1 MESES
6 PKPKSLKIIG
16 TAHVSQKSIEEVKET
31 ILEMEP
37 DVVAVELDM
46 NRYHNL
52 KNRNDGEKP
61 EKEFNIR
68 EIIKSDQLTMFLV
81 SGFLTYMQNKIGDD
95 VGVKPGAEMLAAIEA
110 AEQIG
115 AKVALIDRDIQIT
128 LKRALNQMSLWE
140 KLKFTYGLIAS
151 FFTSDEEMEDIEKI
165 KEGDTLAEVMEYF
178 QEMSPKAYNVLVN
191 ERDAYMARMLLDIPE
206 GHVVAVVGAGH
217 QSGIKKYMDNPQNI
231 PALSELLKIEKSKV
245 SISKVILFS
254 IPVVFVLIFFL
265 AFLKGVNINGS
276 LIQFILLTGGLGF
289 LGSLCAGSKLYSAIT
304 AFIVSPVTVIH
315 PLLASGWF
323 AGIVEAKLR
332 KVSMEDLAE
341 LPKCDG
347 FRELWK
353 NKLFRVLLVVV
364 GANIGT
370 SIGTFLAIPNVL
382 WPLISKLMGY

>member
-1 MESES
+1 
-6 PKPKSLKIIG
+6 
-16 TAHVSQKSIEEVKET
+16 
-31 ILEMEP
+31 
-37 DVVAVELDM
+37 
-46 NRYHNL
+46 
-52 KNRNDGEKP
+52 
-61 EKEFNIR
+61 
-68 EIIKSDQLTMFLV
+68 MFLV

-95 VGVKPGAEMLAAIEA
+95 VGVKPGAEMLAAVEA
-110 AEQIG
+110 AEEIG

-140 KLKFTYGLIAS
+140 KLKFTYGILAS
-151 FFTSDEEMEDIEKI
+151 FFTSDEDMEDIEKI

-206 GHVVAVVGAGH
+206 GQVVAVVGAGH
-217 QSGIKKYMDNPQNI
+217 QSGIKKYMDYPQNI
-231 PALSELLKIEKSKV
+231 PPLSELLQIQKSKI

-254 IPVVFVLIFFL
+254 IPLVFVLIFFL
-265 AFLKGVNINGS
+265 AFINGVNINGS
-276 LIQFILLTGGLGF
+276 LIQFVLLTGGLGF
-289 LGSLCAGSKLYSAIT
+289 LGALCAGSKLYSAIT

-341 LPKCDG
+341 LPKCEG
-347 FRELWK
+347 FRDLWK